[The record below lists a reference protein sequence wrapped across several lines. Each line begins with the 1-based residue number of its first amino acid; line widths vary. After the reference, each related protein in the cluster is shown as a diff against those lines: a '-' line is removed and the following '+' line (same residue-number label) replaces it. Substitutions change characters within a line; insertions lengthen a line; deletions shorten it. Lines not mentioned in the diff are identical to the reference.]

1 MTFSLTAHDA
11 ATGRFGL
18 VLSSSSPAVAARC
31 VNLRAGVGAV
41 SSQNVTNPGLGPIGL
56 DLLAEGLTPEDVVAR
71 LGEYDPYLEYRQ
83 VTVLDAHGRSAVFN
97 GSGTLG
103 VHAFAQG
110 EGAVA
115 AGNML
120 ADPGVPQAMIDGYL
134 ASDAQ
139 EFEQRLLDGIA
150 AGLALGGEAG
160 PVRSAGLA
168 VVDDRP
174 WRLTDLRV
182 DDADAPLTEL
192 QRLLDLWLPQRD
204 QYALRAVLPADA
216 PSYGVPGDE

>member
-1 MTFSLTAHDA
+1 MTFSLA
-11 ATGRFGL
+11 ARDPRTGRFGL
-18 VLSSSSPAVAARC
+18 VVSSSSPAVAARC

-41 SSQNVTNPGLGPIGL
+41 SSQNVTNPGLGSLAL
-56 DLLAEGLTPEDVVAR
+56 DLLEKGLAPDEVIAGLRDAD
-71 LGEYDPYLEYRQ
+71 EHIEYRQ
-83 VTVLDAHGRSAVFN
+83 VTVLDAQGRSAVFN
-97 GSGTLG
+97 GEGTLG

-110 EGAVA
+110 PGAVA

-120 ADPGVPQAMIDGYL
+120 ADPGVPQAMVDGFL
-134 ASDAQ
+134 ASTAD
-139 EFEQRLLDGIA
+139 EFEQRLLDGIT

-160 PVRSAGLA
+160 PVRSAGLS
-168 VVDDRP
+168 VIDDRP

-192 QRLLDLWLPQRD
+192 QRLLTLWLPQRD
-204 QYALRAVLPADA
+204 QYALRALHPDAA